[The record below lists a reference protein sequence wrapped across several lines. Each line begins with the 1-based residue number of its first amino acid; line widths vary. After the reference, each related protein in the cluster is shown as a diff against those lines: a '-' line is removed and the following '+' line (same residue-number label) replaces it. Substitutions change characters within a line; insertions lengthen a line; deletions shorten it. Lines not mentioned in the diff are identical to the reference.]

1 MITNTLLFSVYILL
15 LAVLDVV
22 MMFKQFILLFSGGPP
37 AMLQFNK
44 LTQSLDKYY
53 LILVAWNN

>member
-22 MMFKQFILLFSGGPP
+22 MMFKQFILLFSGGP
-37 AMLQFNK
+37 LQCFN
-44 LTQSLDKYY
+44 LTS
-53 LILVAWNN
+53 